1 MKQYFIIIIS
11 LLVFCAPAFA
21 QTSNDVEVTG
31 EKKTAL
37 VAGIEKSHKDLK
49 TLSAQFTQ
57 EKKSALLT
65 DKVVQKGKI
74 YYRSPKQLRWEY
86 TSPKAMSV
94 IFSNGKVL
102 LKTSKGTVNNPNKAL
117 NEMGGLII
125 STINGGF
132 LTDNANF
139 KARYYKNSKTAKI
152 LVVLTPISK
161 KIKAYYSQMT
171 ITLDG
176 KSHLAEKVTMHEVNG
191 DVTTITFIDK
201 KVNTTLADGLFK

>member
-1 MKQYFIIIIS
+1 MKRITT
-11 LLVFCAPAFA
+11 LLLGILIFCGQVFA
-21 QTSNDVEVTG
+21 QSASDVEVTG

-37 VAGIEKSHKDLK
+37 VAGIEKSHKQLK
-49 TLSAQFTQ
+49 TLCAQFTQ
-57 EKKSALLT
+57 EKTSSLLSE
-65 DKVVQKGKI
+65 KVTQKGKLS
-74 YYRSPKQLRWEY
+74 YRSPKQLRWEY

-102 LKTSKGTVNNPNKAL
+102 LKTAKGTTNNPNKML

-125 STINGGF
+125 STINGSF

-139 KARYYKNSKTAKI
+139 KARYYKNSKTGKT

-161 KIKAYYSQMT
+161 KIKAYYAKMT

-176 KSHLAEKVTMHEVNG
+176 KTNLAEKVEMHEVNG
-191 DVTTITFIDK
+191 DVTKITFSDK
-201 KVNTTLADGLFK
+201 KVNTALSDSLFK

>member
-1 MKQYFIIIIS
+1 MNRIITILGI
-11 LLVFCAPAFA
+11 LLICGHLFA
-21 QTSNDVEVTG
+21 QTSSDVEVTG

-37 VAGIEKSHKDLK
+37 VAGIEKSHKELK

-65 DKVVQKGKI
+65 DKVVQKGKLC
-74 YYRSPKQLRWEY
+74 YRSPKQLRWEY

-102 LKTSKGTVNNPNKAL
+102 LKTAKGTVNNPNKML

-125 STINGGF
+125 STINGSF

-139 KARYYKNSKTAKI
+139 KARYYKNGKTGKI
-152 LVVLTPISK
+152 LVVLTPVSK
-161 KIKAYYSQMT
+161 KIKTYYSKMT

-176 KSHLAEKVTMHEVNG
+176 KTHLAEKVTMHEVNG
-191 DVTTITFIDK
+191 DVTTITFSEK
-201 KVNTTLADGLFK
+201 KVNTTLSDSLFK